1 MENTETLENQTEMK
15 NALSNVANQNLLS
28 DAVSALNRVNRVCFA
43 LAIGLVIVSI
53 IAALGY
59 YRRPKVIV
67 AVQTADG
74 QRIAQ
79 IDDVKFG
86 ATEQIQMGED
96 KLTDR
101 DKREIVENF
110 LQTFYGVDLASRP
123 KDIQKALGM
132 MIPDS
137 AKIYYKALTEQGH
150 LQRERDEAWSAGW
163 KTDSFEIDRND
174 KNAASVIGTQT
185 LRRVIGGKPKSER
198 IQYKLFFTLHTE
210 GKRDDSPLRTG
221 YWIINFKSE
230 ELSRTEG

>member
-1 MENTETLENQTEMK
+1 MENIDTLENQTEMK
-15 NALSNVANQNLLS
+15 NAVEGIANQNGLS
-28 DAVSALNRVNRVCFA
+28 DALSSLKSVNRVCFV
-43 LAIGLVIVSI
+43 LAIGLVIASI
-53 IAALGY
+53 IAVWGWN
-59 YRRPKVIV
+59 RRPKVIV
-67 AVQTADG
+67 AVQSPDG

-79 IDDVKFG
+79 IDDMKFG

-96 KLTDR
+96 KLTNL

-137 AKIYYKALTEQGH
+137 AKVYYKALTEQGH
-150 LQRERDEAWSAGW
+150 LQRERDEAWSASW